1 MLKGSSRFT
10 GRRWAV
16 MALVAVLGIAV
27 VVETGSASATSTGH
41 AVTAKKL
48 KCKKK
53 KKSSAVTAKKKC
65 KKKVQNVVLPAPA
78 PLVRA
83 TVSWTANDEV
93 DLHAFDSNGNH
104 AGWDNSIDGVV
115 DSIPSAHHNGD
126 IGPGGPSESFTDDI
140 YVLGGPSNREFAY
153 AVCLYNGPSSSAYN
167 ATFVG
172 VTAGGNTTTL
182 TLDGPGVY
190 RVTAPNGPTL
200 TDDQV
205 AATCGV

>member
-1 MLKGSSRFT
+1 MLKGSSRFI

-16 MALVAVLGIAV
+16 TALVAVLGIAV
-27 VVETGSASATSTGH
+27 VGETSSASATSPGH

-53 KKSSAVTAKKKC
+53 KKSSAVSAKKKKC
-65 KKKVQNVVLPAPA
+65 KKVHNVVLPAPA

-93 DLHAFDSNGNH
+93 DLHAFDSTGNH
-104 AGWDNSIDGVV
+104 AGWNDSIPGVV
-115 DSIPSAHHNGD
+115 NNIPSAHHNGD

-153 AVCLYNGPSSSAYN
+153 AVCLYNNPGPSAYT

-182 TLDGPGVY
+182 TLDGPGFY

-205 AATCGV
+205 AATCGI